1 METKIPSGWIEPGAP
16 PLEVDFGCHRGAF
29 FIGMAAM
36 NPDTH
41 FLGLEKQADRVNK
54 CLRKISRMGLAN
66 AFAIQGVGAE
76 PLQKLLPP
84 ASVNTFHLYF
94 PDPWPKRR
102 HAGRR
107 VFQASFLKEIRR
119 VLSPS
124 GTLRLMTDCES
135 YFCDM
140 RELTRDGWTEIPWD
154 DGRENVETAFEKT
167 FRAMGLKPHQ
177 VCLQPIARDV
187 SVETL
192 VPLVGFGTC

>member
-1 METKIPSGWIEPGAP
+1 MNHKIDEEVTTIPAAWIEASAL

-36 NPDTH
+36 NPATN

-54 CLRKISRMGLAN
+54 CLRKIGRLGLAN
-66 AFAIQGVGAE
+66 AFAVQGLGAE
-76 PLQKLLPP
+76 PLKKLLPS
-84 ASVNTFHLYF
+84 ASVTTFHLYF

-107 VFQASFLKEIRR
+107 VFQVSFLEEIRR
-119 VLSPS
+119 VLRPN

-135 YFCDM
+135 YFCEM
-140 RELTRDGWTEIPWD
+140 RDLTRVGWNEMPWE
-154 DGRENVETAFEKT
+154 DGRETVETAFEKT

-177 VCLQPIARDV
+177 VCLEPMSIDALAAD
-187 SVETL
+187 
-192 VPLVGFGTC
+192 

>member
-54 CLRKISRMGLAN
+54 CLRKISRLGLAN

-76 PLQKLLPP
+76 PLEKLLPP

-107 VFQASFLKEIRR
+107 VFQASFLQEIRR
-119 VLSPS
+119 VLRPS

-140 RELTRDGWTEIPWD
+140 RELTRDGWSEIPWD

-187 SVETL
+187 SVET
-192 VPLVGFGTC
+192 

>member
-1 METKIPSGWIEPGAP
+1 MNRTMDEVESTIPNGWIQAGAP

-36 NPDTH
+36 NPSVN
-41 FLGLEKQADRVNK
+41 FLGLEKQADRVKK
-54 CLRKISRMGLAN
+54 CIGKIGRLGLAN
-66 AFAIQGVGAE
+66 AFAVQGLGSE
-76 PLQKLLPP
+76 PLQKLLPA
-84 ASVNTFHLYF
+84 ASVTTFHLYF

-107 VFQASFLKEIRR
+107 VFQASFLDEIRR
-119 VLSPS
+119 VLRPN

-135 YFCDM
+135 YFYEM
-140 RELTRDGWTEIPWD
+140 RGLTRVGWRERPWD

-177 VCLQPIARDV
+177 VCLQPIPMDA
-187 SVETL
+187 TAA
-192 VPLVGFGTC
+192 T

>member
-1 METKIPSGWIEPGAP
+1 MNRTMDEVESTIPNGWIQAGAP

-36 NPDTH
+36 NPSVN
-41 FLGLEKQADRVNK
+41 FLGLEKQADRVKK
-54 CLRKISRMGLAN
+54 CIGKIGRLGLAN
-66 AFAIQGVGAE
+66 AFAVQGLGSE
-76 PLQKLLPP
+76 PLQKLLPA
-84 ASVNTFHLYF
+84 ASVTTFHLYF

-107 VFQASFLKEIRR
+107 VFQASFLDEIRR
-119 VLSPS
+119 VLRPN

-135 YFCDM
+135 YFYEM
-140 RELTRDGWTEIPWD
+140 RGLTRVGWREMPWD

-177 VCLQPIARDV
+177 VCLQPIPMDA
-187 SVETL
+187 TAA
-192 VPLVGFGTC
+192 T